1 MADPVADP
9 AALPIVPCPDC
20 GRNVV
25 TYVARRRQ
33 NAGQRF
39 YKCRN
44 HNPSAGGC
52 DFYRWQQGY
61 AAHLANL
68 EGGEA
73 AVGQIGPGQMQGG
86 QAVQAQVV
94 QALHGQPVQ
103 QNGPPEAS
111 QAASFASAV
120 AGYMLAAAPVAGR
133 QGVTVADAAS
143 INLVVSVANLVI
155 GVAILLLLV
164 ADVVLRVVN

>member
-44 HNPSAGGC
+44 HNVSQVSWIGYGC
-52 DFYRWQQGY
+52 FLRC
-61 AAHLANL
+61 LAW
-68 EGGEA
+68 
-73 AVGQIGPGQMQGG
+73 
-86 QAVQAQVV
+86 
-94 QALHGQPVQ
+94 
-103 QNGPPEAS
+103 
-111 QAASFASAV
+111 
-120 AGYMLAAAPVAGR
+120 
-133 QGVTVADAAS
+133 
-143 INLVVSVANLVI
+143 
-155 GVAILLLLV
+155 
-164 ADVVLRVVN
+164 